1 MRYLAALLLC
11 LPFCPLIAQQQQL
24 VRPKDVREMAKAGAS
39 AIPKIAAYIKNQDR
53 DVRLEAVKQISEL
66 GTARCLDPLVEA
78 TKDSDAEIEVR
89 ATDGLVNFYIPGYL
103 KTGLSGSIQRV
114 GAGIKGRFTDTND
127 QVIPPYI
134 AVRPEI
140 VSALAAL
147 VRGGV
152 SMDARANAARAVG
165 ILRGRAAL
173 PDLIDAAHT
182 KNSQLI
188 YESVIAIQKIRD
200 ESAGPQIA
208 FLLRD
213 PDSKVQAA
221 AIETA
226 GILRNRDALPALV
239 DALNHARDTR
249 VKHSALEAIAMLP
262 DPANRSLYA
271 QYLNDKDEKLR
282 ASAAEGFARLG
293 DPADMPVVKKAWD
306 EETKTSPRLSLA
318 FAQVALG
325 KTELSELSPL
335 QFLVNNLNS
344 ANYNGIAR
352 PFLVELARKEAVRQL
367 LYQPLKTGT
376 KDEKI
381 GIAYVLG
388 LSGGESSVPEL
399 QRLTNAP
406 DPEVAQAALTAI
418 RNLQAK

>member
-1 MRYLAALLLC
+1 MRYLAVLFFC
-11 LPFCPLIAQQQQL
+11 LPLSSLIAQQQQL
-24 VRPKDVREMAKAGAS
+24 VRPKDVREIAKAGAP
-39 AIPKIAAYIKNQDR
+39 AIPKLAAYIKNQDK

-78 TKDSDAEIEVR
+78 TKDSDAEIQIR
-89 ATDGLVNFYIPGYL
+89 ATDGLVNFYLPGYL
-103 KTGLSGSIQRV
+103 KSGLSGSIRRV
-114 GAGIKGRFTDTND
+114 GSDLKGRFTDTND

-134 AVRPEI
+134 TVRPEI
-140 VSALAAL
+140 ISALGAL

-152 SMDARANAARAVG
+152 SMDARANAARAIG

-173 PDLIDAAHT
+173 PDLIDAAHS

-213 PDSKVQAA
+213 PDSKVQSS
-221 AIETA
+221 AIETE
-226 GILRNRDALPALV
+226 GILRDRDTLPTLV
-239 DALNHARDTR
+239 DDLNHARDAR
-249 VKHSALEAIAMLP
+249 IRHSALGAIAMLP
-262 DPANRSLYA
+262 DPANRSIYA
-271 QYLNDKDEKLR
+271 QYLNDKDEKMR

-293 DPADMPVVKKAWD
+293 DPADLPLVKKAWD
-306 EETKTSPRLSLA
+306 DETKTSPRLSLA

-325 KTELSELSPL
+325 KTELSEFSPL
-335 QFLVNNLNS
+335 QFLVNNLDS
-344 ANYNGIAR
+344 ASYNGIAR

-367 LYQPLKTGT
+367 LYQPLSNGT

-388 LSGGESSVPEL
+388 LSGGPSSVPEL
-399 QRLTNAP
+399 QKLTSDP
-406 DPEVAQAALTAI
+406 DPEIAQAALTAI